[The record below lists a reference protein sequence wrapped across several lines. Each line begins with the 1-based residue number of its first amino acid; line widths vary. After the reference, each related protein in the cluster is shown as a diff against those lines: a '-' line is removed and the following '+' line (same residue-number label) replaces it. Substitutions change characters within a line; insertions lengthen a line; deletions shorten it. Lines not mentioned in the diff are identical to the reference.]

1 MPLAR
6 HSFTRDI
13 EFCPFSVVVLRK
25 GITMPLNLE
34 LIKSR
39 EFVGKVEWIGIATAR
54 RKDMD
59 TPESI
64 ELLAGQGIVGEHHL
78 GNQQRR
84 HRQITL
90 IQYEHLDVIARLLGR
105 ESVDPALLRRNVV
118 VSGIN
123 LVSLREA
130 EFSVG
135 GVILQ
140 GTGDCDPCALMD
152 HNLGA
157 GGYAAMV
164 SHCGI
169 TATVESSGS
178 IVLGAEVRV
187 RQFPTS

>member
-1 MPLAR
+1 MSLK
-6 HSFTRDI
+6 
-13 EFCPFSVVVLRK
+13 V
-25 GITMPLNLE
+25 E
-34 LIKSR
+34 LMKSR

-54 RKDMD
+54 RKEME

-78 GNQQRR
+78 GNQQRP

-90 IQYEHLDVIARLLGR
+90 IQHEHLEVIGRLLGR
-105 ESVDPALLRRNVV
+105 EAVDPALLRRNVV

-123 LVSLREA
+123 LAALRMA

-135 GVILQ
+135 GVVLQ

-169 TATVESSGS
+169 TATVESSGT
-178 IVLGAEVRV
+178 IALGAEVRV
-187 RQFPTS
+187 RQFPAS